1 MRRLMLGVICAIMLS
16 CGTSQTATADVFS
29 NYHSVSYGSYYTPYY
44 RTSYYRPVFGYRSHY
59 APVYRY
65 GVSAYYAPTC
75 SPCGVSCS
83 PCGSS
88 CSPCSP
94 CGTSCGVGCSPCQ
107 SCGIAGN
114 CPGGNCAVN
123 SATPAPADDN
133 WKPTPADGGPP
144 PTYKEGEAAPGP
156 PEANEGR
163 VSPEAPG
170 EDAAAKDIEA
180 LKPATNVPQRK
191 AAPIKEP
198 EAGDATEKK
207 TGEAAEEKADEKST
221 PVKKE
226 ELSFPSLNVD
236 EKITWRSRP
245 VRKRLTIRS
254 RFPTPSIARNRVNP
268 NDKWAPVPT
277 ATKIV
282 SK

>member
-1 MRRLMLGVICAIMLS
+1 MRRLILGVICAIMLS
-16 CGTSQTATADVFS
+16 CGTGQTATADLFS
-29 NYHSVSYGSYYTPYY
+29 NFQSTSYSSYYAPYY
-44 RTSYYRPVFGYRSHY
+44 RTSYYRPVFGYRTYY

-65 GVSAYYAPTC
+65 GVRAYYSPT
-75 SPCGVSCS
+75 CS

-94 CGTSCGVGCSPCQ
+94 CGVSCGVGCSPCQ

-123 SATPAPADDN
+123 SATPTPADDN

-144 PTYKEGEAAPGP
+144 PTYKEGEGAPGPPQESNTP

-163 VSPEAPG
+163 EAPG
-170 EDAAAKDIEA
+170 DGATDENVES
-180 LKPATNVPQRK
+180 LKPATDVPQRK

-198 EAGDATEKK
+198 AEGDEKDK
-207 TGEAAEEKADEKST
+207 KADEAAEEKTDEKST

-236 EKITWRSRP
+236 NKITWRSRP
-245 VRKRLTIRS
+245 IRKRLTIRS

-277 ATKIV
+277 TTTKLV